1 MSSRRSAVL
10 SVAVAGLACALAA
23 CAADGGSS
31 AAGPDD
37 AIVASP
43 SPTTAAAAGFPV
55 TVTSCGTTTTLESPP
70 ERVVTI
76 KSSATEMVIAL
87 GAGDRLVGTAFSDGP
102 LPEGVTEP
110 PVLAERNPSR
120 EAVLDLAPD
129 LVYAGWESNL
139 SDDGAGERAGYEDL
153 GIATFVSPSACQ
165 DPQYQPDPLTF
176 EDVFAEIEQ
185 VGELLGAQEEA
196 AALVTEQ
203 RSALD
208 AVPAAGEGLSA
219 LWYSSGSDTP
229 FVGAGIGAP
238 QMIMSAVGLDNI
250 ADDVADTWT
259 SLSWEVVADRD
270 PDVLVLVDSAW
281 NTAEHKVEVLE
292 SNPVTAALPAVQ
304 EGRYLTV
311 PFPATEAGV
320 RNVSAVQDLARQL
333 DDLRTRLP
341 DDLPD
346 RRPDTSEATP

>member
-1 MSSRRSAVL
+1 MSRVRPLVP
-10 SVAVAGLACALAA
+10 LAALALA
-23 CAADGGSS
+23 LGGCAGSAADGGP
-31 AAGPDD
+31 ATVEPAP
-37 AIVASP
+37 AS
-43 SPTTAAAAGFPV
+43 TTADPGASGGFPV

-70 ERVVTI
+70 ERIVTI

-102 LPEGVTEP
+102 LPEGATEP

-120 EAVLDLAPD
+120 ESVLDLAPD

-139 SDDGAGERAGYEDL
+139 SDDGAGERAGYEEL

-185 VGELLGAQEEA
+185 VGALLGAAEEA
-196 AALVTEQ
+196 TTLVAEQRAALE
-203 RSALD
+203 
-208 AVPAAGEGLSA
+208 AVPPAGEGLSA

-238 QMIMSAVGLDNI
+238 QMIMSAVGLSNI

-270 PDVLVLVDSAW
+270 PDVLILVDSAW
-281 NTAEHKVEVLE
+281 NTAEHKIEVLE
-292 SNPVTAALPAVQ
+292 SNPVTAAIPAVQ

-320 RNVSAVQDLARQL
+320 RNVSAAQGLADQL
-333 DDLRTRLP
+333 AEL
-341 DDLPD
+341 
-346 RRPDTSEATP
+346 EAVP